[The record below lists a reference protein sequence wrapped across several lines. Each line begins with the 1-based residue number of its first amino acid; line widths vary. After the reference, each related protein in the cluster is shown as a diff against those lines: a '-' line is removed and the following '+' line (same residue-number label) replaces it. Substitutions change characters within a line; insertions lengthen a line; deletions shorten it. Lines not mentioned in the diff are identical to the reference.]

1 MTALGGDGGRREAS
15 GAPYDAVPLTL
26 EGGRGGDGCVS
37 FRREKYVPKGGPNGG
52 DGGKGGDV
60 FLVASANIHGF
71 FSLRGRKKLKA
82 PNGAQGGT
90 NRRFGKAGAD
100 LEINV
105 PIGTEVRDAH
115 SDILLK
121 DLLEDGQRVRIANG
135 GDPGR
140 GNAKFAHATKQTPR
154 FAEEGRA
161 GASRDIVL
169 SLKLI
174 ADAGLVGLPNAGKS
188 TLLARLSKSRTE
200 IGAHRFTTL
209 APHLGVVELSPSQ
222 RITFADLPG
231 LIAGAHAGKGLGD
244 QFLKHV
250 ERTRVLVHIV
260 AFDPTDSSPDVDVA
274 YRTVRGELASYS
286 PDLAEKPEIV
296 ALSKCDLPGWEAAL
310 NSLAREADAEVTPFS
325 AVSGKGLDALIQR
338 VARVL
343 GAAEDDE
350 DDW

>member
-1 MTALGGDGGRREAS
+1 VRSDLSR
-15 GAPYDAVPLTL
+15 APYDAVPLTL
-26 EGGRGGDGCVS
+26 EGGRGGDGCMS

-60 FLVASANIHGF
+60 YLVASANVHGF

-82 PNGAQGGT
+82 RNGEQGGT
-90 NRRFGKAGAD
+90 NRRFGRAGVD
-100 LEINV
+100 LEIEV
-105 PIGTEVRDAH
+105 PIGTEVRDAAN
-115 SDILLK
+115 DILLK
-121 DLLEDGQRVRIANG
+121 DLVEDGLRVKIVSG
-135 GDPGR
+135 GSGGR
-140 GNAKFAHATKQTPR
+140 GNAKFARSTLQTPR
-154 FAEEGRA
+154 YAEEGRT
-161 GASRDIVL
+161 GESRDIVL

-188 TLLARLSKSRTE
+188 TLLARLSKSRTQ

-222 RITFADLPG
+222 RIIFADLPG
-231 LIAGAHAGKGLGD
+231 LIAGAHEGKGLGD

-260 AFDPTDSSPDVDVA
+260 PHDPTDGSPPVDEA
-274 YRTVRGELASYS
+274 YRTIRSELASYS
-286 PDLAEKPEIV
+286 PELAEKPEIV

-310 NSLAREADAEVTPFS
+310 NSLAQEADAEVTPFS
-325 AVSGKGLDALIQR
+325 AVSGEGLNALIQR
-338 VARVL
+338 VARAL
-343 GAAEDDE
+343 GTVEDDE

>member
-1 MTALGGDGGRREAS
+1 VRNEAS

-37 FRREKYVPKGGPNGG
+37 FRREKYVPKGGPTGG

-60 FLVASANIHGF
+60 FLAASTDVHGF
-71 FSLRGRKKLKA
+71 FSFRGRKRLQA
-82 PNGAQGGT
+82 RNGEQGGR
-90 NRRFGKAGAD
+90 NRRFGRGGDD
-100 LEINV
+100 LVIQV
-105 PIGTEVRDAH
+105 PIGTEVRDRTTG
-115 SDILLK
+115 ILLK
-121 DLLEDGQRVRIANG
+121 DLVEDGQQVCIVRG
-135 GDPGR
+135 GDGGR
-140 GNAKFAHATKQTPR
+140 GNAKFARSTRQTPR
-154 FAEEGRA
+154 YAEDGRT
-161 GASRDIVL
+161 GESRDIVL
-169 SLKLI
+169 SLKLL

-188 TLLARLSKSRTE
+188 TLLARLSRSRTE

-209 APHLGVVELSPSQ
+209 APHLGVVELSPSH

-250 ERTRVLVHIV
+250 ERTRVLVHVV
-260 AFDPTDSSPDVDVA
+260 AFDPTDGSPPVDEA
-274 YRTVRGELASYS
+274 YRIVRGELASYS
-286 PDLAEKPEIV
+286 PELAEKPEIV

-310 NSLAREADAEVTPFS
+310 NSLAQESDADVTPFS

-338 VARVL
+338 VARAL